1 MTETCQWTVGGLITC
16 GQEALL
22 VAEDIAKWQCTMEE
36 GYRTSY
42 LRRFE
47 YVVAIAETGSFSR
60 AADRLNITQPTL
72 SKFVQKLERD
82 IGAELFDRSTI
93 PVKLTKAGELFL
105 NVGRRI
111 LDQDRQL
118 RKRLR
123 DIGYQQELELRVGIS
138 PSRAPYLLPMIL
150 SEYSGSSVAQKIVVR
165 EATVAGLSE
174 QLTAGELDI
183 IISLS
188 GDDTV
193 CFERVDLFDETI
205 LLAVPK
211 LFGRQLDV
219 EQALVSLPQISVGK
233 GQFMW
238 NIMDTIRKA
247 VGGREPIVECQSIEA
262 GVSLVRQGIGIM
274 IVPSYVRDYGSE
286 SLNDCIQ
293 FFELSSDRHS
303 FLEGV
308 PRRTV
313 GLFYRKEQFLTQ
325 EEKRFIEC
333 AVTVA
338 KRISARAT
346 FTRG

>member
-1 MTETCQWTVGGLITC
+1 MTETCQWTVGGLFTC

-138 PSRAPYLLPMIL
+138 PSRAPYLC
-150 SEYSGSSVAQKIVVR
+150 R
-165 EATVAGLSE
+165 
-174 QLTAGELDI
+174 
-183 IISLS
+183 
-188 GDDTV
+188 
-193 CFERVDLFDETI
+193 
-205 LLAVPK
+205 
-211 LFGRQLDV
+211 
-219 EQALVSLPQISVGK
+219 
-233 GQFMW
+233 
-238 NIMDTIRKA
+238 
-247 VGGREPIVECQSIEA
+247 
-262 GVSLVRQGIGIM
+262 
-274 IVPSYVRDYGSE
+274 
-286 SLNDCIQ
+286 
-293 FFELSSDRHS
+293 
-303 FLEGV
+303 
-308 PRRTV
+308 
-313 GLFYRKEQFLTQ
+313 
-325 EEKRFIEC
+325 
-333 AVTVA
+333 
-338 KRISARAT
+338 
-346 FTRG
+346 